1 MITSRRSEIISAPF
15 SGRVKRLEVSAGQRV
30 RKDDRIALLDDTDLR
45 NKIASLKAQEKAAH
59 AQAGVGGSSA
69 AFNRQKLKNVEKL
82 VKMGAAPRIEIA
94 QIKAEMNSNGASGA
108 AAAAQGLVSKEER
121 AILERQAARAMVV
134 APLEG
139 IVMMVRT
146 KDGAVIQSGEAI
158 ARVFDPGDLI
168 VRFSVP
174 KSERNKLKKGAR
186 VELAIEGT
194 DRRIWAVIEHFADEE
209 APINYTLVVAD
220 LDDSKLLPDEVR
232 LASVAKVKLADIA
245 GGKS

>member
-15 SGRVKRLEVSAGQRV
+15 AGRVKRVEISPGQRV
-30 RKDDRIALLDDTDLR
+30 RKDDRIAVLDDTDLK
-45 NKIASLKAQEKAAH
+45 NKIASLKAQEKAAQ

-69 AFNRQKLKNVEKL
+69 AFNRQKLKNVKKL
-82 VKMGAAPRIEIA
+82 VDMGAAPRIEIK
-94 QIKAEMNSNGASGA
+94 QLEAEIRSGGSTGA
-108 AAAAQGLVSKEER
+108 AALAQGEVSTQER
-121 AILERQAARAMVV
+121 AILERQAAAATVL

-139 IVMMVRT
+139 IVMMVRA
-146 KDGAVIQSGEAI
+146 KDGSSVQSGDPI
-158 ARVFDPGDLI
+158 ARVFDPRDLI

-194 DRRIWAVIEHFADEE
+194 DRRIWAVIEDFADEE

-232 LASVAKVKLADIA
+232 LASVAKVKLADVA
-245 GGKS
+245 KS